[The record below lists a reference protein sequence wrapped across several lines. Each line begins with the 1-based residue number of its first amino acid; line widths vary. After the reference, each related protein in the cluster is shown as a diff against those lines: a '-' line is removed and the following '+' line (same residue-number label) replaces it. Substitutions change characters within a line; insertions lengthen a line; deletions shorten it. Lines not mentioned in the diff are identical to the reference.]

1 MQTISL
7 DQTVFHLTLC
17 KGIGA
22 TSRIRMISSLIDDP
36 HLTAYDLAS
45 CAQLNTA
52 NKKLFIESFAAT
64 QLEKVLADYQ
74 KRQVKWVS
82 ILDQAYP
89 EYLRHIYNPPALLFY
104 QGDLTLLT
112 GKLLAIVG
120 SRLNSAYGEEALALL
135 LPRLI
140 TNDIIT
146 VSGLAKGIDQ
156 RVHKKTIELGGQT
169 IAIIGTGL
177 DQFYPFEN
185 EKLQKEIAKDHLLI
199 SEYPLGTKP
208 LKQHFPMRN
217 RIIAGLSLGTLVIE
231 AKYRS
236 GSLITANIALQEG
249 REVFAVPGN
258 ITNPYSEGTN
268 DLILHGAKSV
278 LTAEHILEE
287 LER

>member
-22 TSRIRMISSLIDDP
+22 TSRIRMISSLIDDS

-45 CAQLNTA
+45 CAQLNAA
-52 NKKLFIESFAAT
+52 NKKLFIESFAAI

-104 QGDLTLLT
+104 QGDLTLLN

-120 SRLNSAYGEEALALL
+120 SRLNSVYGEEALALL

-278 LTAEHILEE
+278 LTADHILEE

>member
-1 MQTISL
+1 MQSTSL
-7 DQTVFHLTLC
+7 DQTLFHLTLC

-22 TSRIRMISSLIDDP
+22 TSRIRMLSSLMDSP
-36 HLTAYDLAS
+36 YLSAYELAF
-45 CAQLNTA
+45 CAQLNAT
-52 NKKLFIESFAAT
+52 NTRLFMDSYAAVDIEVT
-64 QLEKVLADYQ
+64 LNEYK
-74 KRQVKWVS
+74 KRQIKWVS
-82 ILDQAYP
+82 ILDQSYP
-89 EYLRHIYNPPALLFY
+89 EYLKHIYNPPALLFY
-104 QGDLTLLT
+104 QGDFTLLNQ
-112 GKLLAIVG
+112 KLLAIVG
-120 SRLNSAYGEEALALL
+120 SRLTSSYGEKALALL
-135 LPRLI
+135 LPELI
-140 TNDIIT
+140 SNGITT

-156 RVHKKTIELGGQT
+156 KVHRRTIELGGRT

-177 DQFYPFEN
+177 DEFYPFEN
-185 EKLQKEIAKDHLLI
+185 EKLQKEIAKNHLLI

-268 DLILHGAKSV
+268 DLILHGAKCV
-278 LTAEHILEE
+278 LTANHILEE
-287 LER
+287 LTR

>member
-1 MQTISL
+1 MQTTNL
-7 DQTVFHLTLC
+7 DQLLFHLTLC

-22 TSRIRMISSLIDDP
+22 TSRIRMLSSLIDDP
-36 HLTAYDLAS
+36 RLTAHDLAK
-45 CAQLNTA
+45 CAQLNSA
-52 NKKLFIESFAAT
+52 NKKLFLDSFAAIRIEES
-64 QLEKVLADYQ
+64 LDEYQ
-74 KRQVKWVS
+74 KKQIKWVS
-82 ILDQAYP
+82 ILDKSYP
-89 EYLRHIYNPPALLFY
+89 EYLKHIYNPPALLFY
-104 QGDLTLLT
+104 QGNLTLLT
-112 GKLLAIVG
+112 GNLLAIVG
-120 SRLNSAYGEEALALL
+120 SRLNSTYGEEALALL
-135 LPRLI
+135 LPELI
-140 TNDIIT
+140 TNNIIT

-156 RVHKKTIELGGQT
+156 KAHKKTIELGGRT
-169 IAIIGTGL
+169 IAVIGTGL

-185 EKLQKEIAKDHLLI
+185 EKLQRDIAKNHLLI

-236 GSLITANIALQEG
+236 GSLITANLALQEG

-287 LER
+287 LNR